1 MSTVK
6 DVEDFEGPRQEEDA
20 KSEGDLVY
28 WTFHGYQGGRCWTPR
43 RELETS
49 GFLVNQGIN
58 YMTNDSTPSNEI
70 VLETWALPIT
80 VLLAVVAYI
89 RNV

>member
-1 MSTVK
+1 ML
-6 DVEDFEGPRQEEDA
+6 DGQA
-20 KSEGDLVY
+20 
-28 WTFHGYQGGRCWTPR
+28 PR
-43 RELETS
+43 RKLETS

-58 YMTNDSTPSNEI
+58 YMINDSTSSNEI

-89 RNV
+89 NAS